1 MFHLFFIP
9 VKDIIFHILSREGS
23 VQSHPARWFSSKLL
37 YHRLKGSKRFL
48 WVLRSLPQCIA
59 LFQLVW
65 FEQRPVDS
73 PPSSILG
80 QISGDSLSGGSK
92 KQIPS
97 RISTPTWSQGG
108 SPLLQNLL
116 NTSCALGIGEGG
128 KLKVGSAIISP
139 AERLGSASRQPGSQ
153 AAQLTS
159 LLYNRC
165 PLPGAYVIFIFSHL
179 LLGGSPRDLKVLLA
193 VCNYL
198 VASQW
203 AGSHQVPCQ
212 NHREREERF
221 SLAKTLKSR
230 KRKPQPQTASGAW
243 LL

>member
-37 YHRLKGSKRFL
+37 YHRLKGSKHFL
-48 WVLRSLPQCIA
+48 WVLRSLPQRIA

-65 FEQRPVDS
+65 FEPRPVDS

-128 KLKVGSAIISP
+128 QTEGGKCYNFSSWAAGFCK
-139 AERLGSASRQPGSQ
+139 Q
-153 AAQLTS
+153 AARLPS
-159 LLYNRC
+159 LLPYYTT
-165 PLPGAYVIFIFSHL
+165 G
-179 LLGGSPRDLKVLLA
+179 
-193 VCNYL
+193 
-198 VASQW
+198 
-203 AGSHQVPCQ
+203 VPCQ
-212 NHREREERF
+212 EPMSSSF
-221 SLAKTLKSR
+221 SPVHSWATPLVTSKYF
-230 KRKPQPQTASGAW
+230 
-243 LL
+243 

>member
-1 MFHLFFIP
+1 MFRLFFIP

-37 YHRLKGSKRFL
+37 YHRLKGSKHFL
-48 WVLRSLPQCIA
+48 WVLRSLPQRIA

-65 FEQRPVDS
+65 FELRPVDS

-139 AERLGSASRQPGSQ
+139 AERLGSVSRQPGSPAYFPIIQ
-153 AAQLTS
+153 PVSPARSLCHLHFLPFTPGRLPSWPQSTFSCLQL
-159 LLYNRC
+159 
-165 PLPGAYVIFIFSHL
+165 FS
-179 LLGGSPRDLKVLLA
+179 S
-193 VCNYL
+193 
-198 VASQW
+198 
-203 AGSHQVPCQ
+203 
-212 NHREREERF
+212 
-221 SLAKTLKSR
+221 
-230 KRKPQPQTASGAW
+230 
-243 LL
+243 